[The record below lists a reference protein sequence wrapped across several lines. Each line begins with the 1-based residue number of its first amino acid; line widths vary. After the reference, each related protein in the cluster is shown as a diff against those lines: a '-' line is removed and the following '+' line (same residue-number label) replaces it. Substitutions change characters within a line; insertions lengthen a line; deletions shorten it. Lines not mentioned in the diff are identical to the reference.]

1 MVIAFFALAN
11 SYYFYR
17 MRAVIQRVTHAS
29 CTVDNQITGAI
40 ENGLLI
46 LLGVE
51 DTDTQ
56 EDMEWLANK
65 IVNLR
70 IFSDENGLMNKSIQD
85 IGGNILL
92 ISQFTLFAQTKK
104 GNRPSFIR
112 AAKPE
117 KAKPMYENMS
127 TLLGTLL
134 KKEVQMGIFGADMK
148 IDLRNDGP
156 VTIIMNTK
164 DKDNF

>member
-1 MVIAFFALAN
+1 
-11 SYYFYR
+11 
-17 MRAVIQRVTHAS
+17 MRAVIQRVSHAS
-29 CTVDNQITGAI
+29 CTVDNQITGEI
-40 ENGLLI
+40 KDGLLV

-51 DTDTQ
+51 EDDTKA
-56 EDMEWLANK
+56 DMEWLGQK
-65 IVNLR
+65 LVNLR
-70 IFSDENGLMNKSIQD
+70 IFSDEEGLMNRSVQD
-85 IGGNILL
+85 IEGNILL

-112 AAKPE
+112 AGKPDI
-117 KAKPMYENMS
+117 AKPMYEAMGKYLS
-127 TLLGTLL
+127 DLLN
-134 KKEVQMGIFGADMK
+134 KPVQLGIFGADMK

>member
-1 MVIAFFALAN
+1 
-11 SYYFYR
+11 
-17 MRAVIQRVTHAS
+17 MRAVIQRVTQAS
-29 CTVDNQITGAI
+29 CTVEGTITGKI
-40 ENGLLI
+40 NQGLLV

-51 DTDTQ
+51 DEDKQ
-56 EDMEWLANK
+56 EDLEWLGQK
-65 IVNLR
+65 IANLR

-85 IGGNILL
+85 VNGNILL

-112 AAKPE
+112 AAKPD
-117 KAKPMYENMS
+117 KAKPMYEDMQHYLSN
-127 TLLGTLL
+127 LLQ
-134 KKEVQMGIFGADMK
+134 KEVQVGIFGADMK
-148 IDLRNDGP
+148 IDLLNDGP

>member
-1 MVIAFFALAN
+1 
-11 SYYFYR
+11 
-17 MRAVIQRVTHAS
+17 MRAVIQRVSQAS
-29 CTVDNQITGAI
+29 CTVDNEITGKI
-40 ENGLLI
+40 DQGLLV

-51 DTDTQ
+51 
-56 EDMEWLANK
+56 EDDSAIDSHWLAQK
-65 IVNLR
+65 LVNLR
-70 IFSDENGLMNKSIQD
+70 IFSDEQGLMNKSIQD
-85 IGGNILL
+85 IDGNILL

-112 AAKPE
+112 AAKPDL
-117 KAKPMYENMS
+117 AKPMYSEMAK
-127 TLLGTLL
+127 LLSDLL
-134 KKEVQMGIFGADMK
+134 QKEVQLGVFGADMK

>member
-1 MVIAFFALAN
+1 
-11 SYYFYR
+11 
-17 MRAVIQRVTHAS
+17 MRAVIQRVSYAS
-29 CTVDNQITGAI
+29 CTVDNQVTGAV

-51 DTDTQ
+51 DEDTK
-56 EDMEWLANK
+56 EDMEWLGNK
-65 IVNLR
+65 IVNQR

-112 AAKPE
+112 AAKPD
-117 KAKPMYENMS
+117 KAKPMYEAMAKLFTN
-127 TLLGTLL
+127 LLN
-134 KKEVQMGIFGADMK
+134 KEVQLGIFGADMK